1 MKKIVLFVK
10 ESTYF
15 AVDLIVNVE
24 IMCLL
29 NAKSS
34 ILLSGL
40 FDWEFSPKLWQTS
53 RMCGGANWQEANVS
67 NVAVESS
74 GATFYLLFVLFK
86 SLPTIWPYWRL
97 MVLTK
102 YHWHIWAS
110 CNRQQTG
117 FPHAIG
123 KSWDLLEPRL
133 ISVSFLIRAS
143 GFSHSS
149 WFAY

>member
-40 FDWEFSPKLWQTS
+40 FDWEFSPKL
-53 RMCGGANWQEANVS
+53 
-67 NVAVESS
+67 
-74 GATFYLLFVLFK
+74 
-86 SLPTIWPYWRL
+86 
-97 MVLTK
+97 
-102 YHWHIWAS
+102 
-110 CNRQQTG
+110 
-117 FPHAIG
+117 
-123 KSWDLLEPRL
+123 
-133 ISVSFLIRAS
+133 
-143 GFSHSS
+143 
-149 WFAY
+149 